1 MKPVFIL
8 GHKNP
13 DTDSICSALAYAA
26 LRNRQHGTNR
36 YIPGRIGEISQETA
50 FVLSHFGI
58 QEPVYVK
65 NLKAQVSDLNLRK
78 ISPVSPEISLKRAW
92 QVMQENQITTL
103 AISRDGVTLDGMVT
117 IGDLARSYL
126 DPVDSH
132 ALADACTPY
141 ANMLEVLDGE
151 LVAGDPEG
159 CYSTGHVLVGA
170 MNPERMEQFLH
181 PGDAIILGNRMDNQ
195 WSAIEIGAGLMILTG
210 GSVLDPAMVKRAA
223 SRNCA
228 VIQSPYDTFKVAHL
242 VNQSLPVKHV
252 MKVQDLVTFEM
263 DDYLDETR
271 EVMAAKRYRN
281 FPVVNED
288 GTYAGLISRA
298 LLLNLQRKAVI
309 LVDHNERSQAVDG
322 LEEAEILEIIDHH
335 RIGDIQTSGPV
346 IFRNQPVGCTAT
358 LIAGLY
364 QEAEILPDKSIA
376 GALCAAILSDTL
388 MFKSPTCTALDR
400 QTAMHLASE
409 AGIDAMQFARE
420 MFRAGSKIRE
430 NTAEEL
436 FYQDFKRFSAG
447 KLVIGVGQITSMD
460 MDELQQV
467 KIPLKAL
474 MKKKIDDDKFNLL
487 LFMLTDIAREGTLL
501 LCIGESGELISRT
514 FGVKPENQ
522 EVYLPGVVSRKK
534 QIIPPLLN
542 SIYQGI

>member
-13 DTDSICSALAYAA
+13 DTDSICSALGYAA
-26 LRNRQHGTNR
+26 LRNRQGETTR
-36 YIPGRIGEISQETA
+36 FIPGRIGEISPETA
-50 FVLSHFGI
+50 FVLSYFSL
-58 QEPVYVK
+58 QEPAYIA

-78 ISPVSPEISLKRAW
+78 IASVSPEISLKRAW

-103 AISRDGVTLDGMVT
+103 AISRNEVTLDGMVT

-126 DPVDSH
+126 DPIDSR
-132 ALADACTPY
+132 ALADACTPFR
-141 ANMLEVLDGE
+141 NMLEVLDGE
-151 LVAGDPEG
+151 QVAGDPEG
-159 CYSTGHVLVGA
+159 CFTSGQVLVGA
-170 MNPERMEQFLH
+170 MNPERMEQFLQ

-195 WSAIEIGAGLMILTG
+195 WSAIEMGAGLLILTG

-223 SRNCA
+223 ARNCA

-252 MKVQDLVTFEM
+252 MKVQDLVSFEL

-281 FPVVNED
+281 FPVVDEH
-288 GTYAGLISRA
+288 GAYAGLISRA
-298 LLLNLQRKAVI
+298 LLLNLERKAVI

-346 IFRNQPVGCTAT
+346 VFRNQPVGCTAT

-364 QEAEILPDKSIA
+364 QDAGILPEKSIA

-388 MFKSPTCTALDR
+388 MFKSPTCTELDR
-400 QTAMHLASE
+400 QTARYLAAE
-409 AGIDAMQFARE
+409 AGIDPMQFARE

-430 NTAEEL
+430 KTTEEL
-436 FYQDFKRFSAG
+436 FYQDFKRFNAG
-447 KLVIGVGQITSMD
+447 KLTIGVGQISSMD
-460 MDELQQV
+460 LEELEEV
-467 KIPLKAL
+467 KDPLKAL
-474 MKKKIDDDKFNLL
+474 MKKIIDDNKFDLL

-501 LCIGESGELISRT
+501 LFMGESGELISRA
-514 FGVKPENQ
+514 FGEKADNQ

-534 QIIPPLLN
+534 QVIPPLLN
-542 SIYQGI
+542 SINQGI